1 MQTEEFFLFD
11 TVNTITAPAL
21 DPDTMTAVKNA
32 CLRYEKLFSRF
43 DEQSQLFRINN
54 AHGAPVDVDS
64 ELAQFIKTSL
74 AYCEASNGLFDI
86 TMGSVTRL
94 WNFKNGTIPAK
105 DDVHAALEH
114 VNWRGVH
121 VNGSTVQ
128 LADPEAC
135 LELGGI
141 AKGYIADGVLD
152 VLARHGVEHAIVN
165 LGGNVAVMGGRPDGT
180 PWQVGLRQPI
190 ASHGIP
196 VTATFAA
203 VGVASGSVVTSG
215 VYERAFTSDGKAYH
229 HIIDPRTGF
238 PAESDVVSATVVSH
252 TSLEGDGYST
262 SLILMGVEGA
272 LQFAAQHPEIDIV
285 LVDTQ
290 GRVFATPGIGNRV
303 PFRLLNSKK

>member
-21 DPDTMTAVKNA
+21 DPDTMTAVKDA

-121 VNGSTVQ
+121 VTDSTVQ
-128 LADPEAC
+128 LDDPDAC

-152 VLARHGVEHAIVN
+152 VLAHHGVEHAIVN
-165 LGGNVAVMGGRPDGT
+165 LGGNVAVMGGKPDGA
-180 PWQVGLRQPI
+180 PWR
-190 ASHGIP
+190 
-196 VTATFAA
+196 
-203 VGVASGSVVTSG
+203 VGVRRPLPSSSMPLLDSFAVLALRDGSAVTSG
-215 VYERAFTSDGKAYH
+215 IYERAFEQDGKLYH
-229 HIIDPRTGF
+229 HILDPRTGF
-238 PAESDVVSATVVSH
+238 PAETDLLSATVVAQS
-252 TSLEGDGYST
+252 SLDADGYT
-262 SLILMGVEGA
+262 TALIMMEPIAHLRSSSS
-272 LQFAAQHPEIDIV
+272 I
-285 LVDTQ
+285 
-290 GRVFATPGIGNRV
+290 RR
-303 PFRLLNSKK
+303 SKPC

>member
-11 TVNTITAPAL
+11 TVNTITAPTL
-21 DPDTMTAVKNA
+21 DPNTRTAVKDA

-43 DEQSQLFRINN
+43 DGQSQLFRINN

-114 VNWRGVH
+114 VNWQGVR
-121 VNGSTVQ
+121 VTDSTVQ
-128 LADPEAC
+128 LDDPDAC

-152 VLARHGVEHAIVN
+152 VLAHHGVEHAIVN

-180 PWQVGLRQPI
+180 PWQVGP
-190 ASHGIP
+190 
-196 VTATFAA
+196 
-203 VGVASGSVVTSG
+203 
-215 VYERAFTSDGKAYH
+215 
-229 HIIDPRTGF
+229 
-238 PAESDVVSATVVSH
+238 
-252 TSLEGDGYST
+252 
-262 SLILMGVEGA
+262 
-272 LQFAAQHPEIDIV
+272 
-285 LVDTQ
+285 
-290 GRVFATPGIGNRV
+290 
-303 PFRLLNSKK
+303 

>member
-21 DPDTMTAVKNA
+21 DPDTMTAVKDA

-54 AHGAPVDVDS
+54 AHGAPVDVDP

-121 VNGSTVQ
+121 VTDSTVQ
-128 LADPEAC
+128 LDDPDAC

-141 AKGYIADGVLD
+141 AKG
-152 VLARHGVEHAIVN
+152 
-165 LGGNVAVMGGRPDGT
+165 
-180 PWQVGLRQPI
+180 
-190 ASHGIP
+190 
-196 VTATFAA
+196 
-203 VGVASGSVVTSG
+203 
-215 VYERAFTSDGKAYH
+215 
-229 HIIDPRTGF
+229 
-238 PAESDVVSATVVSH
+238 
-252 TSLEGDGYST
+252 
-262 SLILMGVEGA
+262 
-272 LQFAAQHPEIDIV
+272 
-285 LVDTQ
+285 
-290 GRVFATPGIGNRV
+290 
-303 PFRLLNSKK
+303 